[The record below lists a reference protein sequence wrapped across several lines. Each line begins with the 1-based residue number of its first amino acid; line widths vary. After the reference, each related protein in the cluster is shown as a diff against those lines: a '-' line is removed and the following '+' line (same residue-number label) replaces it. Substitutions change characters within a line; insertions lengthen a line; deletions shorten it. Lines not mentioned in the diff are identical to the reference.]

1 MTILPKAICNFNAIP
16 IKLPMASFRELQQQ
30 QKKYAW
36 KHKRPQRAKAILR
49 KMPEEPEE
57 SGSLNTDYTA
67 KLHKLKQYDNGTK
80 SDIEINIMG

>member
-1 MTILPKAICNFNAIP
+1 M
-16 IKLPMASFRELQQQ
+16 
-30 QKKYAW
+30 
-36 KHKRPQRAKAILR
+36 R

-67 KLHKLKQYDNGTK
+67 KLHKSKQYGNGTK